1 MLYNKKNYIF
11 GLWFIFLVNL
21 SIIYFVFDLSYK
33 LYTILIIQLIIIL
46 IIIINRNKIEK
57 KRTINFIE
65 LIQSDI
71 DNFQSC
77 AICLDEDITSIVK
90 LKCGHLYHKK
100 CIYPWLENH
109 NNCPTCRE
117 LVINC

>member
-1 MLYNKKNYIF
+1 MLYNNKIYIF

-21 SIIYFVFDLSYK
+21 SLIYFVFDLSYK
-33 LYTILIIQLIIIL
+33 LYTILIIQLFIIL

-100 CIYPWLENH
+100 CIYPWLENN